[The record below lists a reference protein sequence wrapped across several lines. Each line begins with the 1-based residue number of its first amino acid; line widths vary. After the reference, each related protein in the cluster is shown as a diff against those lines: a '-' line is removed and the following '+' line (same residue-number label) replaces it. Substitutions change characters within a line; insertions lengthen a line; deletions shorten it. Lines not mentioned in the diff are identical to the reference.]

1 MRCIFLTPVLI
12 IALWIAGCNRDRP
25 AEAGIDLKPAANSA
39 MPSDTDGGAVQNP
52 AVAADTA
59 LEMEGQYINQI
70 DTVRPAATKKS
81 DPVVP
86 VPQFPPP
93 SAAEMVRIPA
103 GQFLHG
109 SAPQDTLRD
118 QFAEND
124 NESTTMTAFQMD
136 VLPWPNDPAAAFL
149 TGVAKPDAEAMCAS
163 QGKRLC
169 TKLEIEWAC
178 RGSDNRRYP
187 IGNTY
192 DEAAWEDPV
201 GPASPFGV
209 YGFGKLIEW
218 TSSAWGEAVDQVERV
233 AVRGFVEG
241 SDLAGVPVP
250 AKNGRRCAKR
260 WHRPSTGGFPEVGF
274 RCCKGPANRATCTI
288 EPPRPAHSL
297 YTNMKPDKFAQVIRS
312 IPELSMIHDNPHM
325 FSDGDV
331 RTVLARRSHN
341 REELSRD
348 GIHFRWKPLRWIPRQ
363 GTELWVAVGRSN
375 RHGFVVALHET
386 KDNEE
391 YVLASSLI
399 IWDNPAPIALA
410 YREGHRD
417 QVFWAP
423 CWGCRDGGTIEWDDA
438 KNEVIITHRW

>member
-1 MRCIFLTPVLI
+1 
-12 IALWIAGCNRDRP
+12 
-25 AEAGIDLKPAANSA
+25 
-39 MPSDTDGGAVQNP
+39 
-52 AVAADTA
+52 
-59 LEMEGQYINQI
+59 
-70 DTVRPAATKKS
+70 
-81 DPVVP
+81 
-86 VPQFPPP
+86 
-93 SAAEMVRIPA
+93 
-103 GQFLHG
+103 
-109 SAPQDTLRD
+109 
-118 QFAEND
+118 
-124 NESTTMTAFQMD
+124 
-136 VLPWPNDPAAAFL
+136 
-149 TGVAKPDAEAMCAS
+149 
-163 QGKRLC
+163 
-169 TKLEIEWAC
+169 
-178 RGSDNRRYP
+178 
-187 IGNTY
+187 
-192 DEAAWEDPV
+192 
-201 GPASPFGV
+201 
-209 YGFGKLIEW
+209 
-218 TSSAWGEAVDQVERV
+218 
-233 AVRGFVEG
+233 
-241 SDLAGVPVP
+241 
-250 AKNGRRCAKR
+250 
-260 WHRPSTGGFPEVGF
+260 
-274 RCCKGPANRATCTI
+274 
-288 EPPRPAHSL
+288 
-297 YTNMKPDKFAQVIRS
+297 MKPDKFAQVIRS